1 MENSKLSQFS
11 EEVVTD
17 EALESIDA
25 GAEVAVNDSWGSF
38 LQGIGG
44 IFGVFGFKLKF
55 WDLRIHVARRA
66 HAGATMGGFGDA
78 RAGAGDPVSELKE
91 SGFRASLV
99 RTKDRLVIHNQRTR
113 SAL

>member
-1 MENSKLSQFS
+1 MDNSKLSQFS

-55 WDLRIHVARRA
+55 
-66 HAGATMGGFGDA
+66 
-78 RAGAGDPVSELKE
+78 
-91 SGFRASLV
+91 
-99 RTKDRLVIHNQRTR
+99 
-113 SAL
+113 

>member
-1 MENSKLSQFS
+1 
-11 EEVVTD
+11 
-17 EALESIDA
+17 
-25 GAEVAVNDSWGSF
+25 
-38 LQGIGG
+38 
-44 IFGVFGFKLKF
+44 
-55 WDLRIHVARRA
+55 
-66 HAGATMGGFGDA
+66 MGGFGDA